1 MSIGWFDDLDD
12 AQDYFDTER
21 LNQSAWIALDDDD
34 KQEKVLTMGYN
45 RIYYSDSYT
54 VPTYADASAAQL
66 IVLKKVCG
74 EMAYY
79 MCIHL
84 GDEDKRK
91 GLHAQGVL
99 EADIVKEV
107 YDRDMLKEI
116 PIPAIV
122 HGWLVAGGFLASQT
136 FFAVGL
142 RRNEDEEIN

>member
-21 LNQSAWIALDDDD
+21 LISFAWTALDDDK
-34 KQEKVLTMGYN
+34 KQENVLTMGYN

-79 MCIHL
+79 LAVHL
-84 GDEDKRK
+84 NDEDKRK
-91 GLHAQGVL
+91 GIQAQGVI
-99 EADIVKEV
+99 EAGIVKEV

-142 RRNEDEEIN
+142 RRNENEDI